1 MLAFYRA
8 ILRHRVAVLLFI
20 VAVSAVSL
28 WSVQRAVVAS
38 SVGKLFL
45 GDSPAYLR
53 YQELTRTFGND
64 EVLLVALDE
73 PDLLGPHK
81 QARLRRVIDVVRALP
96 DVDYVASPLDLV
108 AMERGGSGLI
118 MQPYAERALE
128 DPASALRMAEQLAS
142 DPLGEGLLVGSD
154 GSWMVLVALSQEPSR
169 PAEVAIEVV
178 PAVLAAFAAEGWPR
192 DTVRIGGLL
201 ATLEQILQM
210 SMQNLTVLLP
220 ITALTLLLTVW
231 LLFRR
236 LWPATVALAV
246 SGIGVLWTMG
256 FAVQLDREV
265 NILMAVAPAVIL
277 IVGFSDVVH
286 LISAYLLEIEDG
298 KEREAAIYASAADV
312 GRACLFT
319 SMTTFVG
326 FFSLT
331 FVPTPVF
338 RTLGMILGFG
348 VATALLLA
356 MVGVPIVLSY
366 LPLPKPLRG
375 GQTAVAQRVLDRV
388 LEGLQAASVRRPW
401 LVLGGFFVFTAVM
414 AAGALQLTIETDF
427 AKRLEPDNPVRVD
440 SSWIGERFAGLNLVG
455 LYIDAGETDGLL
467 DPARLLDLAELQAEL
482 VADRPEV
489 DSARSIVDVFART
502 HLALTGQPGMPS
514 TRAEVAQELLLL
526 EMEGP
531 GTLDRAMD
539 FDRRQAAVSL
549 RLGPEGFRTS
559 SDAALR
565 VAERAREALPWA
577 TVDVTSMTF
586 LLGDWLDE
594 IVAGQR
600 RGLGV
605 SALVIALMMGFGLR
619 SARIGALSMV
629 PNLLP
634 LLAVVGWVGGTW
646 PRADSDFLIVC
657 LLALG
662 IGVDDTIHFLM
673 RFRLEC
679 ERVDDRQEALH
690 RTFAFA
696 GRAIVMTTVILVVGF
711 LPFAFS
717 GYFTIKTLGT
727 LLPACLIVAL
737 FADLLMVPAMARVG
751 WLALGRAK

>member
-1 MLAFYRA
+1 MLAFYSA
-8 ILRHRVAVLLFI
+8 ILRHRILVLLVI
-20 VAVSAVSL
+20 AAISALSL

-53 YQELTRTFGND
+53 YQELTQTFGND
-64 EVLLVALDE
+64 EVLLVALEDT
-73 PDLLGPHK
+73 DLLSPAK
-81 QARLRRVIDVVRALP
+81 QARLRRVIEAVRAVP

-108 AMERGGSGLI
+108 AMEREGTGLR
-118 MQPYAERALE
+118 MQPYSERALE
-128 DPASALRMAEQLAS
+128 EPDIAARMAEELAR

-154 GSWMVLVALSQEPSR
+154 GSWIVLVALSQEPAR

-178 PAVLAAFAAEGWPR
+178 PAVLKAFSDEGWPR

-201 ATLEQILQM
+201 ATLDQILRM

-220 ITALTLLLTVW
+220 ITSLCLLVTVW

-236 LWPATVALAV
+236 LWPATVALGVSAV
-246 SGIGVLWTMG
+246 GVLWTMG

-298 KEREAAIYASAADV
+298 KDREAAIYASAADV

-326 FFSLT
+326 FLSLT

-338 RTLGMILGFG
+338 RTLGLILGFG

-356 MVGVPIVLSY
+356 MVGVPIVLSF

-375 GQTAVAQRVLDRV
+375 GSTAVAQDILDRV
-388 LEGLQAASVRRPW
+388 LGALQNASVRRPW
-401 LVLGGFFVFTAVM
+401 VVLAGSLLFTGVM

-440 SSWIGERFAGLNLVG
+440 QSWIGERFSGFNLMG
-455 LYIDAGETDGLL
+455 LYVDTGEPGGLL
-467 DPARLLDLAELQAEL
+467 DPSRLVALAELQRQL
-482 VADRPEV
+482 VADMPAV

-502 HLALTGQPGMPS
+502 HLALTGEAGLPA
-514 TRAEVAQELLLL
+514 TRGEAAQELLLL

-549 RLGPEGFRTS
+549 RLGPEGFRTT
-559 SDAALR
+559 SDLALEVGARARAAL
-565 VAERAREALPWA
+565 PDA
-577 TVDVTSMTF
+577 TIDVTSITF

-600 RGLGV
+600 RGLGI
-605 SALVIALMMGFGLR
+605 SALVIAFMMGFGLR
-619 SARIGALSMV
+619 STRIGFLSMV

-673 RFRLEC
+673 RFRIEC
-679 ERVDDRQEALH
+679 ERTEDRDEALR
-690 RTFAFA
+690 RTFDFA
-696 GRAIVMTTVILVVGF
+696 GRAIVMTTVILVAGF

-727 LLPACLIVAL
+727 LLPSCLVVAL
-737 FADLLMVPAMARVG
+737 LADLLMVPAMAKVG
-751 WLALGRAK
+751 WFAFGRKA